1 MNKISIS
8 VKNVKQLSLLKNIQK
23 SMLRFLLSK
32 WHELS
37 FSKRKHSILCR
48 HFGICKTKRV
58 INFRTCM
65 HKTPESS
72 QGKAASFYQS
82 LPAHS
87 QTFFLKR
94 FFRYG
99 EKLLKCTIIIFYVF
113 ICKPVLQTCSEQVVE
128 CWILNRS
135 K

>member
-82 LPAHS
+82 FPAHP
-87 QTFFLKR
+87 KR
-94 FFRYG
+94 FFSKDFFVMERNYWNVLLLFFMFSSASLYYRHVQS
-99 EKLLKCTIIIFYVF
+99 KL
-113 ICKPVLQTCSEQVVE
+113 SNVE
-128 CWILNRS
+128 F
-135 K
+135 